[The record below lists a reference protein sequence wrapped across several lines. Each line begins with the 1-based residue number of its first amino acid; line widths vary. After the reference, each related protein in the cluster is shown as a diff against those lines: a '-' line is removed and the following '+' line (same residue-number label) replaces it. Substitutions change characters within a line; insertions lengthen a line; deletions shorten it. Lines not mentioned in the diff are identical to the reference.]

1 MYKIKDW
8 LANIT
13 MRKQPVFGNLL
24 VWIAS
29 KNMCGLFCKYVND
42 PYINV
47 LKNMTKKKRNVTV
60 SSAAKSIYVL
70 IVTTNIN
77 NAIITAWHH

>member
-47 LKNMTKKKRNVTV
+47 LKNMTKKKEM
-60 SSAAKSIYVL
+60 
-70 IVTTNIN
+70 
-77 NAIITAWHH
+77 